1 MAVRQSRV
9 RARRMRRVA
18 GAMVVAAVVLGLA
31 AGRQGCTRDT
41 RQTVVVYVAHDEMYS
56 RPILDDFE
64 RETGLRVLAQYDT
77 EASKTTGLANR
88 LIAERTRPR
97 ADVFW
102 NNEVAQTIRV
112 KHEGALE
119 AYASPSAA
127 GIPETFRDAEGY
139 WTGFAARARVIIYN
153 TELVDEPP
161 RSIQELAN
169 PEWKGRAAMANPLF
183 GTTATQAAA
192 WFASWGDERAI
203 EFLRAIRANGVA
215 ILPGNSAVRDLVA
228 RGEYSWGLTDT
239 DDANGAV
246 EDGFPVKWLLPDQD
260 PDGAG
265 LGTLLI
271 PNTVS
276 LVRGGPNPD
285 AGRRLIDFL
294 LRPETEA
301 ALAASRSIQIP
312 LRPDVPA
319 PETVPRIEEIQTMH
333 VEFDAIAAK
342 IPAMMDFAGREFAP

>member
-1 MAVRQSRV
+1 
-9 RARRMRRVA
+9 
-18 GAMVVAAVVLGLA
+18 
-31 AGRQGCTRDT
+31 
-41 RQTVVVYVAHDEMYS
+41 
-56 RPILDDFE
+56 
-64 RETGLRVLAQYDT
+64 
-77 EASKTTGLANR
+77 
-88 LIAERTRPR
+88 
-97 ADVFW
+97 
-102 NNEVAQTIRV
+102 
-112 KHEGALE
+112 
-119 AYASPSAA
+119 
-127 GIPETFRDAEGY
+127 
-139 WTGFAARARVIIYN
+139 VIIYN
-153 TELVDEPP
+153 TDLVSDPP

-169 PEWKGRAAMANPLF
+169 PEWKGRAAIANPLF
-183 GTTATQAAA
+183 GTTATHAAA
-192 WFASWGDERAI
+192 WFASWGEARAI

-228 RGEYSWGLTDT
+228 RGEYAWGLTDT

-265 LGTLLI
+265 FGTLLI

-294 LRPETEA
+294 LRQETEA

-312 LRPDVPA
+312 LRPGVPA
-319 PETVPRIEEIQTMH
+319 PETVPRIEEIQTMD

-342 IPAMMDFAGREFAP
+342 IPAMMDFAEREFTP